1 VMWEGREII
10 MAVLVSICWLGFL
23 DGVGYVGTCSEKLL
37 DIVWVVLMMMSFWK
51 PVASEQK
58 RIYVLSIVLY
68 VEASLRLSL
77 CLVVLDRDMIPLLAV
92 ETGSC

>member
-1 VMWEGREII
+1 MGGSYDDV
-10 MAVLVSICWLGFL
+10 
-23 DGVGYVGTCSEKLL
+23 
-37 DIVWVVLMMMSFWK
+37 FWK